1 MSESDEFKSPQER
14 PRLSAGDAMLR
25 RRFARQLGLEAGA
38 PPRAASA
45 RAAPVRTPPL
55 QTPRQPEPPFVG
67 PAPQARAPLARAPE
81 PRTPA
86 PRTPEPEASG
96 AEDPYKAHAQAPRP
110 TQNSAPNP
118 APHPVQNP
126 APAPAPPPPAQAPA
140 PAEAPPRARSFEDEF
155 LAAFS
160 DDPPE
165 ASPGAGED
173 FLSEFAREP
182 APPPPSP
189 RPAPERLGAS
199 VSEAASPLSDLRR
212 SLKESKPSARAG
224 RGELIS
230 APGGA
235 KDIDGRKRS
244 REFALNFDRLRKFG
258 FITPSA
264 RRSRLSEEIRL
275 IKRRL
280 IRRMTLEET
289 ARRPGQSRSRAP
301 RGRQHVILFTSAK
314 PSEGKSF
321 VAVNLALSIILD
333 EGLNV
338 LLVDAD
344 AARPSLSKILGLK
357 PNLKGLTDLLEEAR
371 HGRSD
376 VSGRMLR
383 TPDHPLTFIP
393 AGEAVESATDLYG
406 GDAMRSLMADLADR
420 YSDRIILI
428 DGPPLLASTE
438 PVELARHAG
447 QVVMVVDAERTT
459 RKAVEAALDLLGP
472 ECNVNLVLNKATASG
487 RLEQFGSYYEAY
499 ANDSAPRKS

>member
-1 MSESDEFKSPQER
+1 MSASDEFETSPR
-14 PRLSAGDAMLR
+14 PRGQSAGEAMRR
-25 RRFARQLGLEAGA
+25 RRFARQLGLDAEAPA
-38 PPRAASA
+38 RAESA
-45 RAAPVRTPPL
+45 R
-55 QTPRQPEPPFVG
+55 PEPNRGRSPAPPFVG
-67 PAPQARAPLARAPE
+67 PAPQFRAPAAP
-81 PRTPA
+81 PQ
-86 PRTPEPEASG
+86 
-96 AEDPYKAHAQAPRP
+96 AQAP
-110 TQNSAPNP
+110 
-118 APHPVQNP
+118 
-126 APAPAPPPPAQAPA
+126 APAAAAPPAPPPPAPSAPEEE
-140 PAEAPPRARSFEDEF
+140 PYKTHDPAPPRAAADSARARSLEEEF

-160 DDPPE
+160 EDPPE
-165 ASPGAGED
+165 AAPGAGED

-182 APPPPSP
+182 APVSPPPP
-189 RPAPERLGAS
+189 RPAPERPSAPDS
-199 VSEAASPLSDLRR
+199 IVEAASPLSDLRR
-212 SLKESKPSARAG
+212 SLKEPKGSRVST
-224 RGELIS
+224 RGELS
-230 APGGA
+230 VAPR
-235 KDIDGRKRS
+235 DVDGRKRS

-289 ARRPGQSRSRAP
+289 ARRPGQMRSRAP

-499 ANDSAPRKS
+499 ANDSAPRKP

>member
-1 MSESDEFKSPQER
+1 MSASEESER
-14 PRLSAGDAMLR
+14 AAVQRPGLAAGGSAGDAMLR
-25 RRFARQLGLEAGA
+25 RRFARQLGVAAAEGAEAPDPYTRA
-38 PPRAASA
+38 PA
-45 RAAPVRTPPL
+45 RPQRTPP
-55 QTPRQPEPPFVG
+55 VG
-67 PAPQARAPLARAPE
+67 PAL
-81 PRTPA
+81 
-86 PRTPEPEASG
+86 G
-96 AEDPYKAHAQAPRP
+96 
-110 TQNSAPNP
+110 
-118 APHPVQNP
+118 
-126 APAPAPPPPAQAPA
+126 
-140 PAEAPPRARSFEDEF
+140 PPRARAAEPPPRQRPAPRPQPELSEAADPLAELEAEPQAAPSSGAPRSRNLEEEF

-160 DDPPE
+160 EDPPY
-165 ASPGAGED
+165 APPAGEED
-173 FLSEFAREP
+173 FLSEYAREP
-182 APPPPSP
+182 APAAPPPP
-189 RPAPERLGAS
+189 KPVEAPS
-199 VSEAASPLSDLRR
+199 LSGGRR
-212 SLKESKPSARAG
+212 SLSDEAAAAAESGSLHK
-224 RGELIS
+224 
-230 APGGA
+230 GGA
-235 KDIDGRKRS
+235 RRGSAAASSPLPSGAGASDGKKRS

-258 FITPSA
+258 FITPTA

-280 IRRMTLEET
+280 IRRMTLAEAT
-289 ARRPGQSRSRAP
+289 PNRRGIGRAKAP

-344 AARPSLSKILGLK
+344 AARPSLSRILGLK
-357 PNLKGLTDLLEEAR
+357 QNLKGLTDLLEEAR

-472 ECNVNLVLNKATASG
+472 ECNVNLVLNKATATG